1 MDVFVFAFFCANE
14 KNISLKGRQHVVV
27 DVVVDVVVVDD
38 DDDEGDEGGA
48 GILGG
53 AFIYDELRT
62 LKKKHVQ
69 HTFGDTSIVPGNV
82 QKIKLDYTC
91 IHLKENVAGN
101 VQESCL
107 GT

>member
-27 DVVVDVVVVDD
+27 DVVDD
-38 DDDEGDEGGA
+38 DDDDEEEEEEEGDEGGA

-62 LKKKHVQ
+62 FKRNKCPAYLW
-69 HTFGDTSIVPGNV
+69 
-82 QKIKLDYTC
+82 
-91 IHLKENVAGN
+91 
-101 VQESCL
+101 
-107 GT
+107 